1 MPKKRYPRF
10 LQAADQAVIVEFGET
25 IDPVVNRQV
34 IGLDQDL
41 ARQPLEGVLETIPT
55 YRSLFIRYD
64 PTRRSSASLID
75 ELQCRMTEELSDDAE
90 RRLWTVP
97 VFYGGEA
104 GMDLEDVASL
114 HGLSVDEVI
123 ALHSN
128 ARYRV
133 YMIGFMPG
141 FAYLGGLPDAIHTP
155 RLTNPRP
162 LTPAGG
168 IAIGGMQA
176 SINSVASP
184 SGWRFI
190 GRTPLR
196 LFDPKREPA
205 ILLRA
210 GDEIQFECISED
222 EAARLDALTEAGKV
236 TASCKEL
243 R

>member
-1 MPKKRYPRF
+1 MPKKAYPRF
-10 LQAADQAVIVEFGET
+10 LQAADQGVIIEFGET
-25 IDPVVNRQV
+25 VDPVVNRQV
-34 IGLDQDL
+34 ISLDQDL
-41 ARQPLEGVLETIPT
+41 ARQPVDGVLETIPT

-64 PTRRSSASLID
+64 PIRRSSASLID
-75 ELQCRMTEELSDDAE
+75 ELQCRITEELSDEVE

-97 VFYGGEA
+97 AFYGGEA
-104 GMDLEDVASL
+104 GLDLEDVARV
-114 HGLSVDEVI
+114 HGLSVDEVT

-141 FAYLGGLPDAIHTP
+141 FAYLGGLPDAIHTS

-162 LTPAGG
+162 LCPAGA
-168 IAIGGMQA
+168 ISIGGMQSA
-176 SINSVASP
+176 INSVASP
-184 SGWRFI
+184 SGWRLI

-210 GDEIQFECISED
+210 GDEVQFECISED
-222 EAARLDALTEAGKV
+222 EAARLDALTEAGEV
-236 TASCKEL
+236 TASCEEL